1 MNLMTF
7 EQLLDLLTGKAGALV
22 LSLMIIYFTV
32 KSVQAIAI
40 WIDAKLT
47 KWVERHLNQIDAM
60 LEESK
65 ADRQMYQDSML
76 KILEQFDVI
85 EDRIVHQG
93 KQLERIEQK
102 IGKHR
107 ADS

>member
-1 MNLMTF
+1 MTI
-7 EQLLDLLTGKAGALV
+7 ERVLDLIMGQAGALA
-22 LSLMIIYFTV
+22 LSLMIIYFTI
-32 KSVQAIAI
+32 KSIKIVAI

-47 KWVERHLNQIDAM
+47 KWVERHLNQIDQM
-60 LEESK
+60 LDESK
-65 ADRQMYQDSML
+65 ADRDMYQRSML

-102 IGKHR
+102 IGGDN
-107 ADS
+107 ANS

>member
-32 KSVQAIAI
+32 KSIKAVAI

-60 LEESK
+60 LDESK
-65 ADRQMYQDSML
+65 ADRQMYQQSML

-102 IGKHR
+102 IGRDR
-107 ADS
+107 ANS